1 MTSIDKLRSEYD
13 VVVVGA
19 RVAGA
24 STAMLLARRGLR
36 VLAVEQ
42 ARYGSDTLSTHALMR
57 GGVLQLHRWGVLPH
71 IEAAGTPR
79 ITTTSFHYGDEEVA
93 IPIRPRH
100 GVQGLYAPRRTILDS
115 ALVDAARAA
124 GAEVVHGVRLTDLL
138 RADNGRVV
146 GAVVEEPGSGSVPIC
161 ADLVIGADGIRSKV
175 ASLVGASPYRLG
187 RNAST
192 FLYGYWSGLRIE
204 GNHWYYRPGVMGGA
218 IPTNGGE
225 VLVCVGAPE
234 ARFWDE
240 VRFDIEAGFERLLR
254 RAAPDLSETLTRAN
268 RSGPVRGF
276 PGEPGSLRQ
285 SVGPGWALV
294 GDAGYFRDPST
305 AHGITDALRDAEI
318 LARAVERG
326 TERALS
332 EYQSLRDD
340 LALGLFEA
348 SDAVAG
354 YDWDLAGL
362 KETHLFMSEEM
373 NREVQFLN
381 ELDSGSEA
389 ELKRRTA

>member
-1 MTSIDKLRSEYD
+1 MSAIGSLRSSYD

-42 ARYGSDTLSTHALMR
+42 SRYGSDTLSTHALMR
-57 GGVLQLHRWGVLPH
+57 GGVLQLHRWGVLPR

-79 ITTTSFHYGDEEVA
+79 IASTSFHYGDEEVA
-93 IPIRPRH
+93 LAIKPRF
-100 GVQGLYAPRRTILDS
+100 GVEGLYAPRRRLLDAS
-115 ALVDAARAA
+115 LVDAAKKA
-124 GAEVVHGVRLTDLL
+124 GAEVVHGARVVDVM
-138 RADNGRVV
+138 RADDGRVV
-146 GAVVEEPGSGSVPIC
+146 GVVVEEPGVGSVPIG
-161 ADLVIGADGIRSKV
+161 AGLVIGADGYRSKV
-175 ASLVGASPYRLG
+175 AGLVGAAPYRLG

-192 FLYGYWSGLRIE
+192 FLYGYWSGLALE
-204 GNHWYYRPGVMGGA
+204 GFHWYYRPGVAAGA

-225 VLVCVGAPE
+225 VCVFAGAPE

-240 VRFDIEAGFERLLR
+240 IRSDLEGGYHRLV
-254 RAAPDLSETLTRAN
+254 RAAAPELAEALSHGKG
-268 RSGPVRGF
+268 SSPVRGF

-294 GDAGYFRDPST
+294 GDAGYFRDPVT

-348 SDAVAG
+348 SDAIAG

-373 NREVQFLN
+373 NREVAFLN
-381 ELDSGSEA
+381 ELDRDRPKLE
-389 ELKRRTA
+389 RRTA

>member
-1 MTSIDKLRSEYD
+1 MRSIDKLRSEYD

-42 ARYGSDTLSTHALMR
+42 GRYGSDTLSTHALMR

-79 ITTTSFHYGDEEVA
+79 IETTSFHYGDEEIA
-93 IPIRPRH
+93 IAIRPRH
-100 GVQGLYAPRRTILDS
+100 GIRGLYAPRRTVLDA

-124 GAEVVHGVRLTDLL
+124 GAEVVHGVRLIELL

-146 GAVVEEPGSGSVPIC
+146 GAVVEEPGAGSIPIC
-161 ADLVIGADGIRSKV
+161 AEMVIGADGFRSKV
-175 ASLVGASPYRLG
+175 AALVGASPYRLG

-192 FLYGYWSGLRIE
+192 FLYGYWSGLDID
-204 GNHWYYRPGVMGGA
+204 GNHWYYRPGVMAGA

-225 VLVCVGAPE
+225 VLVCAGAPE

-240 VRFDIEAGFERLLR
+240 IRFDIEAGHERLLR
-254 RAAPDLSETLTRAN
+254 QAAPELSEALTRAK
-268 RSGPVRGF
+268 RSGPIRGF
-276 PGEPGSLRQ
+276 PGEPGSVRQ

-326 TERALS
+326 TEPALA

-348 SDAVAG
+348 SDAVAA
-354 YDWDLAGL
+354 YDWELAGL
-362 KETHLFMSEEM
+362 KETHLFMSDEM
-373 NREVQFLN
+373 NREVAFLVQ
-381 ELDSGSEA
+381 LDSEGERKL
-389 ELKRRTA
+389 ERRTA

>member
-1 MTSIDKLRSEYD
+1 MSSIEKLRSEYD

-24 STAMLLARRGLR
+24 STAMLLARRGFR
-36 VLAVEQ
+36 VLAIDR

-57 GGVLQLHRWGVLPH
+57 GGVLQLHRWGILPR

-79 ITTTSFHYGDEEVA
+79 ISTTSFHYGDEEIA
-93 IPIRPRH
+93 IAIRPRD
-100 GVQGLYAPRRTILDS
+100 GIQGLYAPRRTVLD
-115 ALVDAARAA
+115 ACLVDAAVAS
-124 GAEVVHGVRLTDLL
+124 GAEVVHGLRLTDLM
-138 RADNGRVV
+138 RSDDGRVV
-146 GAVVEEPGSGSVPIC
+146 GVVVEEPGIGSVPIGS
-161 ADLVIGADGIRSKV
+161 DMVIGADGFRSKV
-175 ASLVGASPYRLG
+175 ADLVGAAPYRLG

-192 FLYGYWSGLRIE
+192 FLYGYFSGLEIE
-204 GNHWYYRPGVMGGA
+204 GNHWYYRPGVMAGA

-225 VLVCVGAPE
+225 VLLCAGAPE

-240 VRFDIEAGFERLLR
+240 LRFDLEAGHRRLLR
-254 RAAPDLSETLTRAN
+254 QAAPELTEALTRAN
-268 RSGPVRGF
+268 RRGPVRGF
-276 PGEPGSLRQ
+276 PGEPGSMRQ
-285 SVGPGWALV
+285 SVGAGWALV
-294 GDAGYFRDPST
+294 GDAGYFRDPAT
-305 AHGITDALRDAEI
+305 AHGITDAFRDAEI

-326 TERALS
+326 TDRALS

-354 YDWDLAGL
+354 YEWDLPGL
-362 KETHLFMSEEM
+362 KETHLFMSDEM
-373 NREVQFLN
+373 NREVAFLN
-381 ELDSGSEA
+381 ALASEK

>member
-1 MTSIDKLRSEYD
+1 MSSIDKLRVEYD
-13 VVVVGA
+13 AVVVGA

-24 STAMLLARRGLR
+24 STAMLLARRGHR

-42 ARYGSDTLSTHALMR
+42 GRYGSDTLSTHALMR
-57 GGVLQLHRWGVLPH
+57 GGVLQLHRWGVLPR
-71 IEAAGTPR
+71 IEAAGTPL
-79 ITTTSFHYGDEEVA
+79 ITTTSFHYGDEEIA
-93 IPIRPRH
+93 IPIKPRH
-100 GVQGLYAPRRTILDS
+100 GIQGLYAPRRTVLDR

-124 GAEVVHGVRLTDLL
+124 GAEVVHGLRLIDLL
-138 RADNGRVV
+138 RGDDGRVL
-146 GAVVEEPGSGSVPIC
+146 GAVVEEPGIGSVPIR
-161 ADLVIGADGIRSKV
+161 AEIVIGADGFRSKV
-175 ASLVGASPYRLG
+175 AALVGASPYRLG

-192 FLYGYWSGLRIE
+192 FLYGYFSGLDVD
-204 GNHWYYRPGVMGGA
+204 GNHWYYRPGVMAGA

-240 VRFDIEAGFERLLR
+240 FRFDLEDGHRRLLR
-254 RAAPDLSETLTRAN
+254 EAAPELSESLEKAK

-294 GDAGYFRDPST
+294 GDAGYFRDPAT

-332 EYQSLRDD
+332 DYQSLRDD
-340 LALGLFEA
+340 MALGLFEA
-348 SDAVAG
+348 SDAIAA